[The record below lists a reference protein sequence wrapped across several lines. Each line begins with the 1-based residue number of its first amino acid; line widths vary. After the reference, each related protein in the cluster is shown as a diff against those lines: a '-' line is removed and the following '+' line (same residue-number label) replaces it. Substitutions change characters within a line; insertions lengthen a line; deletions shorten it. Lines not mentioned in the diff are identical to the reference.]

1 MKRVLYTVLPML
13 EGGWLLEGHGLVLPG
28 GVTTKRFQRKHE
40 AVALAQRWCRAWGK
54 LRVHA
59 QLLVYTPDGPNP

>member
-1 MKRVLYTVLPML
+1 
-13 EGGWLLEGHGLVLPG
+13 VLPG